1 MTATIAETLLP
12 ELDNWLKRVE
22 STKEGDSRELLLIA
36 VNALFTQISLIVL
49 TLKTDPECWK
59 EVTEFIR

>member
-59 EVTEFIR
+59 EVAEFIR

>member
-22 STKEGDSRELLLIA
+22 SAKEGDSRELLLIA

-59 EVTEFIR
+59 EVAEFIR